1 MMRAASV
8 LLAAS
13 PLPRALVAARG
24 AASPFG
30 TPPGKV
36 KPSQAPCR
44 PGGLTSP
51 EKGVGHDKASLHSQN
66 DSVTIAHR
74 DTTELTKIA
83 EIARV
88 MGASVGPANAEGR

>member
-13 PLPRALVAARG
+13 SPSRALVAARG

-30 TPPGKV
+30 PLHGSV
-36 KPSQAPCR
+36 KPSRNAWG

-51 EKGVGHDKASLHSQN
+51 EKGVGHDKASLQTKN

-74 DTTELTKIA
+74 DTNELTKIA

-88 MGASVGPANAEGR
+88 MGATVGPANAGGR